1 MTRARRP
8 RSRLTGLQAG
18 LGEVLGENQLRRLA
32 DIGRVRRNWTR
43 IVGAVLAQ
51 HSEPVNIENGCL
63 HIAVDHPAMAQ
74 QIRFLQEEIRQA
86 CFRQCRITGIGNVR
100 TRHQPGAGMP
110 SPNRS
115 RKAVRRLSLGEK
127 KAVARQMHR
136 VHNKELRRAMFKARI
151 NQLSHQTSDET

>member
-1 MTRARRP
+1 MARARRP

-18 LGEVLGENQLRRLA
+18 LGEVLGEEQLKRLS

-51 HSEPVNIENGCL
+51 HTEPVNIDHGCL

-74 QIRFLQEEIRQA
+74 QVRFLQEEIRQA
-86 CFRQCRITGIGNVR
+86 CYRQCRVAGISNIR

-110 SPNRS
+110 IANHLR
-115 RKAVRRLSLGEK
+115 RQARRLSLSEK
-127 KAVARQMHR
+127 KAVAKEMRR
-136 VHNKELRRAMFKARI
+136 VRSKELRRAMFRARI
-151 NQLSHQTSDET
+151 NQLSHQA